1 MSEPSGGMPE
11 KPSTCTAART
21 ATAEPNYRVAAVEN
35 AVSLL
40 SAFSAGRP
48 RLTLRQLAERT
59 GFSVSTAYRM
69 TASLIHLGLLVRSGD
84 GIYRLGPALMR
95 FGKIYELSFD
105 LAEVVRPVLVRIVEQ
120 TGQTAVFYIREN
132 DRRICLYRQN
142 GTSGWVPDIH
152 EGANLP
158 LDRGAAGRVLLAFGG
173 EPGAVYDEVRRVG
186 YFIALGDRD
195 PSGAG
200 VAAPV
205 FGHDGHLAGALSVA
219 GPRTSIEASIHTAL
233 KDIIVTAAA
242 ELSRTLNGRSP
253 PPSPR
258 PTRRGRPP
266 KSAYPKSL
274 SQ

>member
-1 MSEPSGGMPE
+1 MSEPTGGMSE
-11 KPSTCTAART
+11 EPSAGAEVRT
-21 ATAEPNYRVAAVEN
+21 KVAEPNYRVAAVEN

-40 SAFSAGRP
+40 NAFSTARP

-69 TASLIHLGLLVRSGD
+69 TASLIHLGLLVRSED

-95 FGKIYELSFD
+95 LGKIYELSFD
-105 LAEVVRPVLVRIVEQ
+105 LGEVVRPVLARVVEQ

-132 DRRICLYRQN
+132 DKRICLYRQN
-142 GTSGWVPDIH
+142 ANSGWVPDVH

-158 LDRGAAGRVLLAFGG
+158 LDRGAAGRVLLAYSG
-173 EPGAVYDEVRRVG
+173 EPGEVYDEVRRVG
-186 YFIALGDRD
+186 YYIAIGDRD

-205 FGHDGHLAGALSVA
+205 FGHDGRLAGALGISGLRVNVEPILHTRIKDATVA
-219 GPRTSIEASIHTAL
+219 
-233 KDIIVTAAA
+233 AAA
-242 ELSRTLNGRSP
+242 ELTQTLSGRSP

-266 KSAYPKSL
+266 KSL
-274 SQ
+274 SE